1 MFVWDVADT
10 ILQLVDES
18 SVTQQAI
25 VSAVYSL
32 LDLLGF
38 IASFV
43 MKAEL
48 LLQLNMLTLTL
59 TLTLSRVTPQQP
71 PFTSVA
77 IDFFRS
83 FSSD

>member
-10 ILQLVDES
+10 MLQLVDES
-18 SVTQQAI
+18 SVTQQQAI

-43 MKAEL
+43 MKANSNL
-48 LLQLNMLTLTL
+48 ITN
-59 TLTLSRVTPQQP
+59 QQ
-71 PFTSVA
+71 
-77 IDFFRS
+77 I
-83 FSSD
+83 